1 MSSSLPLFEEQLD
14 SQHLFMETREC
25 RVCGVEKDLTADF
38 YKCRKDGTLR
48 SSYSY
53 ECKECAKKRILNN
66 YHTKSFKSLGTCV
79 ICNNNNVM
87 IKKDK
92 CSNCE
97 KILKLVDNNV
107 NILKSMVNYMQNGKD
122 MV

>member
-53 ECKECAKKRILNN
+53 ECKECAKKRVLGN
-66 YHTKSFKSLGTCV
+66 YHNASLGTCT
-79 ICNNNNVM
+79 ICETVDVKLVKGMCKSCN
-87 IKKDK
+87 
-92 CSNCE
+92 
-97 KILKLVDNNV
+97 KILKISDH
-107 NILKSMVNYMQNGKD
+107 NIDTLEKIVLYLRKLNDEKSI
-122 MV
+122 